1 MADEDQQ
8 KIYGTND
15 ERDLKFIFEKYD
27 RYIADDDSED
37 ETDKEKNI
45 KKYRDLLK
53 ELNVNGDDDDN
64 SKSNNNKNKKD
75 KNKGEKDKL
84 KNKGKDMNDSDQN
97 ESSDDENKMIDSEDK
112 LGND

>member
-8 KIYGTND
+8 KIYDTND
-15 ERDLKFIFEKYD
+15 EKDLKFIFEKYD

-53 ELNVNGDDDDN
+53 ELNINGDGGDH
-64 SKSNNNKNKKD
+64 KSNKNKNKNKKD
-75 KNKGEKDKL
+75 KNMG
-84 KNKGKDMNDSDQN
+84 
-97 ESSDDENKMIDSEDK
+97 
-112 LGND
+112 